1 MRGFRT
7 GRRLWVGVALCLAVL
22 LPAEPGAW
30 AKPEPEHL
38 RIVGG
43 LAGVNQ
49 FVRQESPFWLRDVP
63 RLTGGMVT
71 TEIVPSDQAGLGAA
85 DLLRAIQIGAV
96 PFGTVS
102 LSTASTLE
110 PEFAAPDLAG
120 LSPDMESVRTTVA
133 AYRPRLAGLLKQKY
147 GIELLAVYAYPA
159 QVVFCA
165 KAFQKLSDL
174 AGRRVRVSSATQA
187 DFVLALGAQPVQ
199 TPFAQVVSSI
209 KSGTADCA
217 ITGTMSGNTI
227 GLHEVTSHIHPLA
240 VNWGLAAFVVQI
252 DRWRSLQP
260 AVREVIAREL
270 PTLERAI
277 WAESA
282 RETEEG
288 LSCNIGS
295 SVCRGGRK
303 GSMKVVAATAAD
315 DKLRLDLLHRSV
327 LPAWLRRC
335 DPECLTQWQQTI
347 GRNPDLRVR

>member
-1 MRGFRT
+1 MQLSRT
-7 GRRLWVGVALCLAVL
+7 GRMLWVSFALCLAAL
-22 LPAEPGAW
+22 LPAEPGAR
-30 AKPEPEHL
+30 AEAAPEHL

-49 FVRQESPFWLRDVP
+49 FVRHESPFWLRDIP
-63 RLTGGMVT
+63 RLAGGRVT
-71 TEIVPSDQAGLGAA
+71 TEIVPYDQAGLAAA

-102 LSTASTLE
+102 LSIGSTME
-110 PEFAAPDLAG
+110 PEFTAPDLAG
-120 LSPDMESVRTTVA
+120 LNPDIESARRTVA

-165 KAFQKLSDL
+165 KPFQKLADL

-187 DFVLALGAQPVQ
+187 DFVLALGAQPVHL
-199 TPFAQVVSSI
+199 PFAQVVPSV
-209 KSGTADCA
+209 KAGTADCA

-240 VNWGLAAFVVQI
+240 VNWGLAAFVVQS

-260 AVREVIAREL
+260 AVREVIEREL
-270 PTLERAI
+270 PTLEAAI

-288 LSCNIGS
+288 LACNIGS
-295 SVCRGGRK
+295 SACRSGRK
-303 GSMKVVAATAAD
+303 GSMKALTATAAD
-315 DKLRLDLLHRSV
+315 ERLRLDLLHRSV

-335 DPECLTQWQQTI
+335 GPDCLTQWQQTV